1 MMTRTEISIAALLL
15 LPLAIWGQAERAT
28 FEVVSIKPTEGRPV
42 NSGFRRA
49 SPGTLNATNVT
60 VRFLIQY
67 AYDLREDQVTGG
79 PAWLDSERYEVMAKP
94 PEGAPTTEQAKRLR
108 VQSLLADR
116 FHVVLHRATKEMPV
130 FVLVLAKNGP
140 KGMKPSTQGE
150 PDWVTNG
157 HHLNCHNCSMAMF
170 AKGFLAGQT
179 GRNVTDRSGIAGDFD
194 FTLDWTPDAPAG
206 APPDADAA
214 AGQPPFFLALQ
225 EQLGLKL
232 DPQRGPVEV
241 LVIDRAE
248 KPSAN

>member
-1 MMTRTEISIAALLL
+1 MTRARITIAALLL
-15 LPLAIWGQAERAT
+15 MPLAIWAQAERPS
-28 FEVVSIKPTEGRPV
+28 FEVVSIKPTEGGPV

-49 SPGTLNATNVT
+49 SPGTLNAINVT

-79 PAWLDSERYEVMAKP
+79 PAWIDSERYEVIAKP
-94 PEGAPTTEQAKRLR
+94 PEGAPTTEAAKRLR
-108 VQSLLADR
+108 VQSVLADR
-116 FHVVLHRATKEMPV
+116 FHVVLHHATKEMPV

-140 KGMKPSTQGE
+140 KGMNPSTQGE

-157 HHLNCHNCSMAMF
+157 HHLSCQHCSMPMI

-179 GRNVTDRSGIAGDFD
+179 HRNVTDQTGLAGDFD
-194 FTLDWTPDAPAG
+194 FTLDWSPDAPAG
-206 APPDADAA
+206 AAPDADVAA
-214 AGQPPFFLALQ
+214 SQPPFFLALR

-232 DPQRGPVEV
+232 EPQRGPVEV